1 MSDKG
6 TVFSEL
12 RKKRAVSLETGRELG
27 RISDC
32 EIELS
37 SGRLVSMTAV
47 RGVLF
52 RRERCR
58 LLWERI
64 ALVGEDAVLV
74 EGEIPK
80 LRGKEGGKKLFALFE

>member
-1 MSDKG
+1 MTEKG
-6 TVFSEL
+6 ILFSEL

-37 SGRLVSMTAV
+37 SGRLLSLTAV
-47 RGVLF
+47 RGALF
-52 RRERCR
+52 KRERRR
-58 LLWERI
+58 LPWERI

-74 EGEIPK
+74 EGEIPEF
-80 LRGKEGGKKLFALFE
+80 RGKEGGKKLFALFE